1 MPKFA
6 ANLTMLFNELPFL
19 ERFEAA
25 AAAGFDAVEFLFPY
39 DYGVSE
45 LQECLRANRLQLVLH
60 NFPAGHWSVGERGI
74 ACLPERVVE
83 FRESVLVAVRYAK
96 ALGCTQLNCLA
107 GIHTDVH
114 DPAELHRTFVGN
126 LKFAAQ
132 ALAEAQ
138 LTLLIEPINTRDIT
152 NFFLSSPRQAFAI
165 MQAVGAPNL
174 KLQYDVYHA
183 QIMEGDLSR
192 TIENLLPHIA
202 HMQIADT
209 PGRHEPGTGEINY
222 EFLFRLIDRLGYQ
235 GWIGCEY
242 KPRGQTLAGLAWMR
256 ELTSTS

>member
-39 DYGVSE
+39 DYAVNE
-45 LQECLRANRLQLVLH
+45 LQERLRASRLRLVLH
-60 NFPAGHWSVGERGI
+60 NFPAGHWSAGERGI
-74 ACLPERVVE
+74 ACLPDRVAE
-83 FRESVLVAVRYAK
+83 FRESVVDAVRYAK

-107 GIHTDVH
+107 GVHTDVH
-114 DPAELHRTFVGN
+114 DPAALRRTFIEN
-126 LKFAAQ
+126 LRFAAKL
-132 ALAEAQ
+132 LAEAE
-138 LTLLIEPINTRDIT
+138 LTLLIEPINTRDIP
-152 NFFLSSPRQAFAI
+152 NFFLSSPRQAFSI

-242 KPRGQTLAGLAWMR
+242 KPRGQTLTGLGWMR
-256 ELTSTS
+256 ELAQTS